1 MQVLTE
7 KLRAPELR
15 VGSWLNTQPLTLAG
29 LRGRVVL
36 VDFWDYTCINCL
48 HTLPY
53 LKEWHARYA
62 DAGLT
67 VLGLH
72 APEFAF
78 ARDVERVRKA
88 VGQLGIV
95 YPVAL
100 DNDFLTWNA
109 FANRAWPAK
118 YLIDP
123 HGYIRAFHH
132 GEGSYREFELQI
144 QTLLS
149 ECNPNAVF
157 PPPMFAVRAMD
168 QSGVACYR
176 PTPELYLGYGRGE
189 FGNPEGNPP
198 EKLVT
203 YAGPPVEWSPETL
216 YLHGGWWNRKE
227 YIESA
232 EGRTAQIHLQYRAA
246 QVNLVLAPPVEGAV
260 TVNLLLD
267 GEPLPPNMR
276 GEDVALLEGQ
286 SVIMVDA
293 ARLYRLLSH
302 AGFESHRLSLSVSQP
317 GLRAYAFTFV
327 GCIVSP

>member
-15 VGSWLNTQPLTLAG
+15 VASWLNTQPLTLTG

-53 LKEWHARYA
+53 LKEWHACYA

-78 ARDVERVRKA
+78 AKDAERVRQA
-88 VGQLGIV
+88 VERLEIA

-100 DNDFLTWNA
+100 DNDFLTWNG

-132 GEGSYREFELQI
+132 GEGSYREFELLI
-144 QTLLS
+144 QALLR
-149 ECNPNAVF
+149 ECNPDQVF
-157 PPPMFAVRAMD
+157 PDPMPVIRDVD
-168 QSGVACYR
+168 QPGAACYR

-198 EKLVT
+198 ERLVT
-203 YAGPPVEWSPETL
+203 YADPPNECIPETL
-216 YLHGGWWNRKE
+216 YLQGDWWSRKE

-232 EGRTAQIHLQYRAA
+232 GGQAAQIHLQYRAA
-246 QVNLVLAPPVEGAV
+246 QVNLVLAPVGEGPLIV
-260 TVNLLLD
+260 KLLLD
-267 GEPLPPNMR
+267 DQPLPPNIR
-276 GEDVALLEGQ
+276 GEDVALLDGQ

-302 AGFESHRLSLSVSQP
+302 TGFESHRLSLSVSQE

-327 GCIVSP
+327 GCLVSS